1 MDAIVNMID
10 MIGMDT
16 DGLTDTVGMNKP
28 YGEASQNPKK
38 SLFLDRDTTILLSK
52 KSLYYK
58 INRLLHSPRL
68 YCAYRKL
75 N

>member
-1 MDAIVNMID
+1 MDAIVNMTD
-10 MIGMDT
+10 MIGMGT
-16 DGLTDTVGMNKP
+16 DGLTDIVGMNEP
-28 YGEASQNPKK
+28 YGEASQNPTK

-58 INRLLHSPRL
+58 SNRLLHSLRL
-68 YCAYRKL
+68 YCAFRKL